1 MVVAIPADLPGGSPR
16 QRLQAQ
22 LASQLPAQPEL
33 VLVTDLDGTLLAG
46 PSPWRRWLYR
56 WLVCE
61 RHRVIHVFSTGRDL
75 RSVARVLA
83 SEPELGLAAP
93 HLIISDVGCT
103 VACGLTLEP
112 LPLAVDPIEARWRG
126 LPERLLPRLALIPGV
141 ASQPVT
147 ADRRLAYFVDVEAL
161 DCSLLRELEAHGV
174 DCLVSGGRYLDVLP
188 AGVNKGSTL
197 LALLAW
203 LEVTPD
209 RVLTAGD
216 SLNDLAMFETGLA
229 SVMMAVSEPELV
241 AQLPR
246 LPATYQARSEG
257 CQGIVEGLHHF
268 GFTGLLEGRPREP
281 GDRDRPASGSALGW
295 SRRQGPGPDGSPAS
309 LDGCAAIS

>member
-1 MVVAIPADLPGGSPR
+1 MEVAPLPASPR

-22 LASQLPAQPEL
+22 LKAELPAHPQL

-56 WLVCE
+56 WLVRE

-83 SEPELGLAAP
+83 AEPELGLASP
-93 HLIISDVGCT
+93 HLVISDVGCT
-103 VACGLTLEP
+103 VACGLSLEL

-126 LPERLLPRLALIPGV
+126 LPERLLPQLARIPGL

-147 ADRRLAYFVDVEAL
+147 ADRRLAYCVDVEQL
-161 DCSLLRELEAHGV
+161 DGRLLREIEAHGV

-188 AGVNKGSTL
+188 AGVNKGTTL
-197 LALLAW
+197 LALLEW
-203 LEVTPD
+203 LEVAPQ

-229 SVMMAVSEPELV
+229 SVMVANAEPGLVSH
-241 AQLPR
+241 LPR
-246 LPATYQARSEG
+246 LPATYQATAEG
-257 CQGIVEGLHHF
+257 CQGVVEGLHYF
-268 GFTGLLEGRPREP
+268 GFFELLDRSLAERVGRCVGGRA
-281 GDRDRPASGSALGW
+281 DRG
-295 SRRQGPGPDGSPAS
+295 
-309 LDGCAAIS
+309 

>member
-1 MVVAIPADLPGGSPR
+1 MPVGAEPVAMVFRPNPDPLPGSLRPH
-16 QRLQAQ
+16 LQAQ
-22 LASQLPAQPEL
+22 LQARLPLQPEL

-56 WLVCE
+56 WLVRE
-61 RHRVIHVFSTGRDL
+61 RHRLIHVFSTGRDL

-83 SEPELGLAAP
+83 AEPELGLAPP
-93 HLIISDVGCT
+93 HLVISDVGCT
-103 VACGLTLEP
+103 VACGLSLEP
-112 LPLAVDPIEARWRG
+112 LPLAIGPIEKLWRG
-126 LPERLLPRLALIPGV
+126 LPEKLLPQLALIPGV

-147 ADRRLAYFVDVEAL
+147 ADRRLAYDVDVEAI
-161 DCSLLRELEAHGV
+161 DADLLRQLEAHGV
-174 DCLVSGGRYLDVLP
+174 DCLLSGGRYLDVLP

-197 LALLAW
+197 LALLDW
-203 LEVTPD
+203 LEVSPD

-229 SVMMAVSEPELV
+229 SVMMASSEPELV

-246 LPATYQARSEG
+246 LPATYQARAEG

-268 GFTGLLEGRPREP
+268 GFSALLEVRSP
-281 GDRDRPASGSALGW
+281 DRGTGER
-295 SRRQGPGPDGSPAS
+295 
-309 LDGCAAIS
+309 AARNLAPN

>member
-1 MVVAIPADLPGGSPR
+1 MVVVVPVDLHGGSPR

-22 LASQLPAQPEL
+22 LAAQLPAHPEL

-56 WLVCE
+56 WLVRE
-61 RHRVIHVFSTGRDL
+61 RDRIIHVFSTGRDL

-83 SEPELGLAAP
+83 AEPELGLAAP
-93 HLIISDVGCT
+93 HLVISDVGCT
-103 VACGLTLEP
+103 VACGLSLEP

-126 LPERLLPRLALIPGV
+126 LPERLLPQLALIPGV
-141 ASQPVT
+141 APQPVT
-147 ADRRLAYFVDVEAL
+147 ADRRLAYDVDVEAL
-161 DCSLLRELEAHGV
+161 DCSLLRELEVHGV

-203 LEVTPD
+203 LEVAPD

-229 SVMMAVSEPELV
+229 SVMMAASEPELV

-246 LPATYQARSEG
+246 LPATYQARAEG

-268 GFTGLLEGRPREP
+268 GFTALLEGRPSAP
-281 GDRDRPASGSALGW
+281 GRWGRPAW
-295 SRRQGPGPDGSPAS
+295 GSPLS
-309 LDGCAAIS
+309 